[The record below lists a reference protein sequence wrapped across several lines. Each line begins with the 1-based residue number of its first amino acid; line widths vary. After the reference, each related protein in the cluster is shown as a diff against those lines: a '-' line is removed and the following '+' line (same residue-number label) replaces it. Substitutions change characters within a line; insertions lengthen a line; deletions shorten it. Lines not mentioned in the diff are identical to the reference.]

1 MFKTILVP
9 GLNAVSTPK
18 AMGMAL
24 TVARLFDGHIEQ
36 LHVHPDA
43 AEMARYTASLDVESG
58 VFAGEIWEALERA
71 DKARTALSREDFSHF
86 TSKEKIAS
94 VGAVTAAWHEVSGN
108 ELEETIHQA
117 FYNDLVVFSRPEAPT
132 TLSTIGVG
140 DVLVGCGRPLLLAP
154 TKTCD
159 NPITTV
165 VIAWKDSATS
175 ARAVTAAMPL
185 LAKADK
191 IVVLGAVEDGA
202 DPQSVIDSTERLAA
216 HLRYHGLKPQAG
228 HIKVEKRDA
237 CEAILDS
244 AMNKLHAGLLVM
256 GGYGHSRARELMFG
270 GFTRHVM
277 REAPLP
283 VFLCH

>member
-1 MFKTILVP
+1 MIKTILVP

-24 TVARLFDGHIEQ
+24 QVARLFDGHIEQ

-58 VFAGEIWEALERA
+58 VFAGEIWQALERA
-71 DKARTALSREDFSHF
+71 DKARTALSREDFTHF
-86 TSKEKIAS
+86 IAKEKITGAD
-94 VGAVTAAWHEVSGN
+94 AVTASWHEVSGN
-108 ELEETIHQA
+108 ELEETIRQA
-117 FYNDLVVFSRPEAPT
+117 FYNDLIVFSRPEAPT
-132 TLSTIGVG
+132 TLSTLGVG

-154 TKTCD
+154 TKTCEK
-159 NPITTV
+159 PITTI
-165 VIAWKDSATS
+165 VIAWKNSPAS

-191 IVVLGAVEDGA
+191 IVILGASEDDNDA
-202 DPQSVIDSTERLAA
+202 QAVIDSTERLAA

-228 HIKVEKRDA
+228 HIEAGKSDA
-237 CEAILDS
+237 CEAILE
-244 AMNKLHAGLLVM
+244 AATTKLHAGLLVM